1 MLSSIFRIKICN
13 TNNKFRFDL
22 KARILSKNSGAE
34 IYHYNY
40 LRTTKDNRLIIG
52 GEDTKYNNLWYNL
65 GYGANGILFA
75 ILGGMMLSKL
85 YNGERDTDM
94 KLFKVD
100 RFDK

>member
-65 GYGANGILFA
+65 GYGANG
-75 ILGGMMLSKL
+75 K
-85 YNGERDTDM
+85 
-94 KLFKVD
+94 
-100 RFDK
+100 